1 MAYGYYDHRSDI
13 GITSTGENLR
23 EVFADGAKA
32 LFDIMVEIKTVK
44 PIEKISVMCSSKD
57 KAGLFVEWLNE
68 LIFQKDV
75 TGMVFSKFK
84 IEEIINKND
93 IYELRAIIWGEKL
106 NPAKHQ
112 IKVEAKG
119 ATFSQ
124 LSVKQKQ
131 GSWEAKCI
139 IDV

>member
-1 MAYGYYDHRSDI
+1 MAYRHYDHRADI
-13 GITSTGENLR
+13 GIISTGKNLQ
-23 EVFADGAKA
+23 EVFANGAKA
-32 LFDIMVEIKTVK
+32 LFDIMVNIKTVE
-44 PIEKISVMCSSKD
+44 PIKKISVVCSSKD

-84 IEEIINKND
+84 IEEIINKNGL
-93 IYELRAIIWGEKL
+93 YKLRAIIWGEKL
-106 NPAKHQ
+106 NFVKHQ